1 MTKNGGIHP
10 ILLRMVFGLIFFILP
25 FWGGEVGG
33 REGGKNMANEPAV
46 ILQKGDNGKEISLKV
61 GEVFEIQLEGVG
73 GTGYGWYVRNLDTRY
88 VDLLGEKTRAV
99 SEGRLGGPVL
109 GLWTFRAKEPGD
121 TEISMDYYRQWEGIQ
136 KAGDHFQVKITIQ

>member
-10 ILLRMVFGLIFFILP
+10 ILLKMVFGLIFFILP

-73 GTGYGWYVRNLDTRY
+73 GTGYWWYVRNLDTRY
-88 VDLLGEKTRAV
+88 KGVKSALDSYWGFLI
-99 SEGRLGGPVL
+99 
-109 GLWTFRAKEPGD
+109 
-121 TEISMDYYRQWEGIQ
+121 EIGTCP
-136 KAGDHFQVKITIQ
+136 DH